1 MPGPLT
7 TTRFEVP
14 IGCWNLTSAAPSP
27 DLAGVVELLWEGVGD
42 LPPFTEKILPRGNIE
57 LMFNLGA
64 PHRLLSVDG
73 VPCDEPYVESWIS
86 GLQRRY
92 LTVMT
97 PNGSHLLSASL
108 TPWGAWRLLRAPMR
122 DIACRVPLLSDIWG
136 SAIAAL
142 EDRLNAAGGPARR
155 FELLEAFIRRELD
168 QRRSPKPWLIEAGRQ
183 LRRERGTVR
192 IETVCRAVGVSRGLL
207 SRAFRDQVGVTP
219 KTYARIWRVNALLD
233 LNGPPGN
240 WAQLADE
247 LGYHDQSHLIHD
259 FRDFTGAT
267 PQEYIATR
275 SPDGG
280 AMLIDF

>member
-1 MPGPLT
+1 MAGPLT
-7 TTRFEVP
+7 TTRFEIP
-14 IGCWNLTSAAPSP
+14 IGCWELTSAQPSP
-27 DLAGVVELLWEGVGD
+27 DLVGIVEALWEGIGD

-73 VPCDEPYVESWIS
+73 EPCDAPYVESWIS
-86 GLQRRY
+86 GLQRRF

-122 DIACRVPLLSDIWG
+122 NIACRVPLLSDVWG
-136 SAIAAL
+136 SSITSL
-142 EDRLNAAGGPARR
+142 EAELADARGPARR
-155 FELLEAFIRRELD
+155 FELMEGFIRRRLD
-168 QRRSPKPWLIEAGRQ
+168 HRRSPRPWLVEAS
-183 LRRERGTVR
+183 RRLQQERGTIR
-192 IETVCRAVGVSRGLL
+192 IERVCNELGISRGLL
-207 SRAFRDQVGVTP
+207 SRTFREQVGVTP
-219 KTYARIWRVNALLD
+219 KTYARIWRVNALLNID
-233 LNGPPGN
+233 GPPGN
-240 WAQLADE
+240 WAQLASD

-267 PQEYIATR
+267 PQEYISTR

-280 AMLIDF
+280 AMLIDY